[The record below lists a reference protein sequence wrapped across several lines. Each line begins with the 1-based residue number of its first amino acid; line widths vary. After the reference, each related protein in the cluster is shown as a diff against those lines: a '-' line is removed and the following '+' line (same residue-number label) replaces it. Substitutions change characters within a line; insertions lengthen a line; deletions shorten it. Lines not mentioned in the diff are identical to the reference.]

1 MNTYCAHPLINAQVE
16 RLLGNDIIFIQR
28 PGLMTGSRRRRRQAN
43 RRQTSRSEALS
54 QFHQQIRN
62 KLIAVMKDN

>member
-1 MNTYCAHPLINAQVE
+1 LA
-16 RLLGNDIIFIQR
+16 NDITFIHR

-43 RRQTSRSEALS
+43 RRQTRSSEALS

-62 KLIAVMKDN
+62 KLMAVMKDN

>member
-16 RLLGNDIIFIQR
+16 RLLGNDIAFIQR
-28 PGLMTGSRRRRRQAN
+28 PGLMTGSRRRRQAN
-43 RRQTSRSEALS
+43 RRQTRRSEALS

-62 KLIAVMKDN
+62 KLMAVMKDN